1 MSRTKLAGFTI
12 VELLIV
18 IVVIAILAAISVVAY
33 TGVQTRARDSARTDS
48 IAKIKK
54 ALELYK
60 IDHGR
65 YPGATANPG
74 WLGWEA
80 SNDTSGSFME
90 YLAPYGL
97 SGNSVVDPTND
108 TTYRYY
114 YYRYGAGG
122 GGTAGCD
129 VSRGGFYVLVVRYE
143 NIANKPQGNSMTT
156 ECTNPNSMWNDSGY
170 NYAFHAYEN

>member
-1 MSRTKLAGFTI
+1 MSKTKLAGFTI

-74 WLGWEA
+74 SAGWESSA
-80 SNDTSGSFME
+80 DVSGTFLEQLAE
-90 YLAPYGL
+90 YGFEGGAP
-97 SGNSVVDPTND
+97 VDPISD
-108 TTYRYY
+108 ATYSIW
-114 YYRYGAGG
+114 YYRYAAGG
-122 GGTAGCD
+122 STGTGCD
-129 VSRGGFYVLVVRYE
+129 ISKGGFYVLRVRYE
-143 NIANKPQGNSMTT
+143 SPSNKPQGNSIEPFCTSPQSSWLNGTT
-156 ECTNPNSMWNDSGY
+156 MYSYHS
-170 NYAFHAYEN
+170 FEN